1 MYELTI
7 KNGETAEK
15 LHEMKADSSRRVS
28 LCNFTCGVNLIPQ
41 AEFALY
47 PQNPCYDAFEALQTL
62 VEIDNTK
69 TNEAEFE
76 GRVTRTQ
83 QGMTSAGIVY
93 KKVWCEGL
101 LAYLCD
107 TVQMYHVFTNIR
119 ATELVQWYV
128 DNHNA
133 QSSAEKQIKRV
144 VCDVSGY
151 AQRVEVGY
159 RSTMDEIKENLI
171 SRWGGEL
178 AMKRENGEL
187 VLYYMQTDASP
198 SVSPTKVELAWN
210 MSSIVLE
217 SNPTYIVTRLIP
229 LGAMLTNESG
239 DQTGERLTISSVN
252 DGVPYIDDQNA
263 IEKYGI
269 VVGTATFDE
278 IEDAQQLMTFG
289 TQYLAL
295 NNRVKRSYTSEV
307 LDLSTIGKD
316 ADAFREGNVYHFYNR
331 LVGIDED
338 LRIMKRTV
346 DIFEPYK
353 PRVEIGDKTEKI
365 TAATSRTAKLLE
377 YELPKQKIDILASAK
392 ATATALI
399 NAGIEGYVVVNPNE
413 ILIMNTDSIETATKV
428 WRWNIGGL
436 GYSKSDTPG
445 GAYPGTYG
453 TAITMDGAIVADFIT
468 AGVLRGIEISNGNG
482 TFHVDANGVCTANTF
497 SSTNANITGGSI
509 HVNASSQ
516 NYDFISL
523 NYTNP
528 SDAVWHSEFTPLQV
542 KLTNTDTNSEFVAQS
557 GAMSFKNVSSGYYTC
572 TYAPE
577 GMRVKSPSSGNDV
590 IQTVKGTATIDGV
603 QTDVGLVRAWNGG
616 EWIDLSSVAAQA
628 QSNARNIQTLWDA
641 VFNS

>member
-7 KNGETAEK
+7 KNGETIEK

-47 PQNPCYDAFEALQTL
+47 PQNPCYDAFEALHTL

-133 QSSAEKQIKRV
+133 QSSAEKQIARV

-178 AMKRENGEL
+178 TMKRENGDL

-229 LGAMLTNESG
+229 LGAMLTNASG

-252 DGVPYIDDQNA
+252 EGVPYIDDQNA

-278 IEDAQQLMTFG
+278 IEDAQQLMTYG

-316 ADAFREGNVYHFYNR
+316 ADAFREGKVYHFYNR

-365 TAATSRTAKLLE
+365 TTATSRTAKLLE

-392 ATATALI
+392 ATAASLI
-399 NAGIEGYVVVNPNE
+399 NAGFEGYVTVNPSE
-413 ILIMNTDSIETATKV
+413 ILIMNTPDKETATKV
-428 WRWNIGGL
+428 WCWNIGGL
-436 GYSKSDTPG
+436 GYSSSTVPG
-445 GAYPGTYG
+445 EAYHADPEDYSF
-453 TAITMDGAIVADFIT
+453 AITMDGAIVADFIT
-468 AGVLRGIEISNGNG
+468 AGVLRGIEITNGNG
-482 TFHVDANGVCTANTF
+482 TFHVDKNGVCTANTF
-497 SSTNANITGGSI
+497 SSNNAIITGGKITINS
-509 HVNASSQ
+509 ASET
-516 NYDFISL
+516 YDAITL
-523 NYTNP
+523 N
-528 SDAVWHSEFTPLQV
+528 SGDWHGQFTPLQAKFENDDTGRSIIMQAGGIWV
-542 KLTNTDTNSEFVAQS
+542 RNEDGNDALVISSNGIRIWSDTNNWQWIT
-557 GAMSFKNVSSGYYTC
+557 G
-572 TYAPE
+572 
-577 GMRVKSPSSGNDV
+577 D
-590 IQTVKGTATIDGV
+590 TVPALNSKIDG
-603 QTDVGLVRAWNGG
+603 
-616 EWIDLSSVAAQA
+616 IVAGYDWQISTIISRLNDHETRISALEG
-628 QSNARNIQTLWDA
+628 N
-641 VFNS
+641 